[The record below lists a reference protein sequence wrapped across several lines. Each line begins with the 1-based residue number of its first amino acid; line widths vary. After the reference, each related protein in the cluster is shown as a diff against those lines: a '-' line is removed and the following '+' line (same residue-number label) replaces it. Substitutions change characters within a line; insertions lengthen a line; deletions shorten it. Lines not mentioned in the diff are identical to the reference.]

1 MEHRSFFSNDFQFVP
16 LTPQNLTSPLSKIIN
31 LECHLRARIRGQEHV
46 IPRLAAA
53 LQRSELGLCK
63 VGRPKGSFLF
73 LGPTGVGK
81 TEITIAFTRYLLGPE
96 SLFRFDMSE
105 YQMQESLGLLLD
117 SMASAHARHAKGT
130 LLFDEIEKA
139 HPRILDVFLQILDA
153 ARVTTPA
160 GETLDLSGF
169 YVVFTS
175 NLASADV
182 LDLQHSA
189 FATLE
194 RHVLAR
200 AQQHMRPELYARIS
214 EKLVFSKLS
223 YDVQVEIA
231 RMFLEQEVTFL
242 RERGHVIVPNGS
254 VLPFLVRRGFH
265 PRLGARPLRDAVE
278 RYVGEAVVRDLIDG
292 GTGSGELVVDA
303 AGERLRVGG

>member
-1 MEHRSFFSNDFQFVP
+1 VLLN
-16 LTPQNLTSPLSKIIN
+16 PQDPGSSLSKLAS
-31 LECHLRARIRGQEHV
+31 LERHLLEHIRGQKYV

-63 VGRPKGSFLF
+63 SGLPKGSFLF

-81 TEITIAFTRYLLGPE
+81 TEVTIAFTCYLLG
-96 SLFRFDMSE
+96 SRALFRFDMSE
-105 YQMQESLGLLLD
+105 YQLQESLGLLLD
-117 SMASAHARHAKGT
+117 SIASAHAQCAKGT

-139 HPRILDVFLQILDA
+139 HPRLLDVFLQILDA
-153 ARVTTPA
+153 ARVTTTA

-169 YVVFTS
+169 YVVLTS
-175 NLASADV
+175 TLASTEV
-182 LDLQHSA
+182 LELQHST

-214 EKLVFSKLS
+214 EKLVFCKLS

-231 RMFLEQEVTFL
+231 RMFMDHEVTFL
-242 RERGHVIVPNGS
+242 HERGHVLVPNGS

-278 RYVGEAVVRDLIDG
+278 RYVGDAVVRDLIAG
-292 GTGSGELVVDA
+292 GTGNGELVVDA
-303 AGERLRVGG
+303 GGERLRVG

>member
-1 MEHRSFFSNDFQFVP
+1 MPLNPQDPGCSLSRLASLERHLLEH
-16 LTPQNLTSPLSKIIN
+16 
-31 LECHLRARIRGQEHV
+31 IRGQEHV
-46 IPRLAAA
+46 ISRLAAA

-63 VGRPKGSFLF
+63 GGRPKASFLF

-81 TEITIAFTRYLLGPE
+81 TEVTIAFTRYLLG
-96 SLFRFDMSE
+96 SRALFRFDMSE
-105 YQMQESLGLLLD
+105 YQLQESLGLLLD
-117 SMASAHARHAKGT
+117 SIASAHSKHAEGT

-153 ARVTTPA
+153 ARVTTTA
-160 GETLDLSGF
+160 GKTLDLSGF
-169 YVVFTS
+169 YIVFTS
-175 NLASADV
+175 NLASSEV
-182 LDLQHSA
+182 LELQHST

-200 AQQHMRPELYARIS
+200 AQQQMRPELYARIG

-223 YDVQVEIA
+223 YDVQLQIA
-231 RMFLEQEVTFL
+231 RMFLDDEVTFL
-242 RERGHVIVPNGS
+242 RERGHVLVPNES

-278 RYVGEAVVRDLIDG
+278 KYVGEAVVRDLIAG
-292 GTGSGELVVDA
+292 GTGSGELAVDA
-303 AGERLRVGG
+303 GGERLRVGGVIAPGG